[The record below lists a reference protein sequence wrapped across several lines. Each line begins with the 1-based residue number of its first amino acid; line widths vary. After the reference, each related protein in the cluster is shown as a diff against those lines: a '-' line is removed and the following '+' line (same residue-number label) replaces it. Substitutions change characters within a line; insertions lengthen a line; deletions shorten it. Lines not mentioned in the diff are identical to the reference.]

1 MTPQE
6 RRTWVR
12 AMGARADW
20 WKRRQEAIVA
30 PDLEVVDAHLHL
42 WDERDF
48 PDPQDAANPLRTS
61 RYLVDEYL
69 RDAGRGH
76 TVTECVY
83 IDCGS
88 SYYTDGPASLRPV
101 GETEYAAGLAEAM
114 AASGGPTRIGA
125 IVGFADLRDRDLD
138 TVLDAHEA
146 RGGGLFRGIRQS
158 GARLE
163 DPSARLLAGA
173 APPGLYAEPAFRR
186 GVARLGERGMTFDA
200 FQFHF
205 QAEQFVA
212 LAKSAPGTTMIV
224 NHLGTPIGYTP
235 GPASRDPVFVEWAR
249 GVEQMA
255 DLPNVVMKLGGIA
268 SIVTGYDAH
277 RRDRP
282 PSAQDFV
289 DERGAYFHH
298 AIRCFGAE
306 RCMFETNFPVDSVA
320 IGYDGVWNAYKL
332 MAMDYDAGARDA
344 LLAGTTRRVYRM
356 HVE

>member
-12 AMGARADW
+12 AMGARRAW
-20 WKRRQEAIVA
+20 WDRRREAVVE
-30 PDLEVVDAHLHL
+30 PEWEVVDAHLHL

-48 PDPQDAANPLRTS
+48 PDPQDADTPLRTS
-61 RYLVDEYL
+61 RYLLDEYL
-69 RDAGRGH
+69 HDAGSGH
-76 TVTECVY
+76 KVAQCVY

-88 SYYTDGPASLRPV
+88 SYYPAGPAHLRPV
-101 GETEYAAGLAEAM
+101 GETAYAADLAERV
-114 AASGGPTRIGA
+114 AARAGATRIAA
-125 IVGFADLRDRDLD
+125 IVAHADLRDPDLD

-146 RGGGLFRGIRQS
+146 RGGGLFRGIRHA

-173 APPGLYAEPAFRR
+173 APPGLYADPDFRR
-186 GVARLGERGMTFDA
+186 GVARLGERGLTFDA

-205 QAEQFVA
+205 QADQFVA
-212 LAKSAPGTTMIV
+212 LAEAVPATTMIV

-235 GPASRDPVFVEWAR
+235 GPATEDPVFAEWAS
-249 GVEQMA
+249 GVERMA
-255 DLPNVVMKLGGIA
+255 ELPNVVMKLGGIA

-277 RRDRP
+277 TREAP
-282 PSAQDFV
+282 PSSAEFV

-298 AIRCFGAE
+298 AIGCFGAQ

-320 IGYDGVWNAYKL
+320 IGYAGLWNAYKL
-332 MAMDYDAGARDA
+332 IAMGYDAAARDA
-344 LLAGTTRRVYRM
+344 LLAGTARRIYRM
-356 HVE
+356 